1 MRREARIGLIAFLLA
16 FSVSFAASAWSM
28 NGAVIKRISDQHR
41 VVGAV
46 VQDLYKSCTTLVR
59 EELVTGVCTFGNCPV
74 AVKASDKD
82 SQTADLMQLT
92 TEKVQINA
100 ENTEKNVQNE
110 PENSAENVREI
121 ATETATDCNSQT
133 EPEPDTETV
142 VDETQTTESAYEDD
156 NFDGYIGRMYV
167 TGYTAEEGFPLY
179 SATSS
184 GYGVRPGYCAMNSD
198 QRRAL
203 GISYGDQIYVEGLGT
218 YTVMDC
224 GCSWG
229 VVDIWL
235 YTNAE
240 AYAITGY
247 YNVYYA

>member
-1 MRREARIGLIAFLLA
+1 MKRETKIALFVFLFTASLT
-16 FSVSFAASAWSM
+16 FAAISKAE
-28 NGAVIKRISDQHR
+28 NRAIVKRITDQHR
-41 VVGAV
+41 SLVAV
-46 VQDLYKSCTTLVR
+46 EAVT
-59 EELVTGVCTFGNCPV
+59 EEPRCEIVTGMCTFGDCPV
-74 AVKASDKD
+74 ATLPA
-82 SQTADLMQLT
+82 
-92 TEKVQINA
+92 TEMSFANATEPETQSKTEQFAENVQITPDNSP
-100 ENTEKNVQNE
+100 KNVQ
-110 PENSAENVREI
+110 
-121 ATETATDCNSQT
+121 ATETDAEVVAENET
-133 EPEPDTETV
+133 TET
-142 VDETQTTESAYEDD
+142 AYVDD
-156 NFDGYIGRMYV
+156 NFNGYIGRMYV

-198 QRRAL
+198 QRMAL
-203 GISYGDQIYVEGLGT
+203 GISYGDSIYVEGLGT

>member
-1 MRREARIGLIAFLLA
+1 MRLETRIGLIAFLLA
-16 FSVSFAASAWSM
+16 FSVSFAVSAWTM
-28 NGAVIKRISDQHR
+28 NGAIIKRISDQHR
-41 VVGAV
+41 VVSAV
-46 VQDLYKSCTTLVR
+46 EVVTEVER
-59 EELVTGVCTFGNCPV
+59 EELVTGLCTFGDCPV
-74 AVKASDKD
+74 ADKVAVKS
-82 SQTADLMQLT
+82 SQSAYLMQLT
-92 TEKVQINA
+92 SENVQINA
-100 ENTEKNVQNE
+100 EETAENVQNE
-110 PENSAENVREI
+110 PENSSNNVQVTVYAEELFQDGTEVVAES
-121 ATETATDCNSQT
+121 ATTVAQTET
-133 EPEPDTETV
+133 
-142 VDETQTTESAYEDD
+142 AYEDD

>member
-1 MRREARIGLIAFLLA
+1 MRREIRIGLLVFLLS
-16 FSVSFAASAWSM
+16 FSISFAASSFSVSHSIEGRVQKHPRPALS
-28 NGAVIKRISDQHR
+28 VSD
-41 VVGAV
+41 VTYPPG
-46 VQDLYKSCTTLVR
+46 S
-59 EELVTGVCTFGNCPV
+59 EIVTGLCTFGDCPV
-74 AVKASDKD
+74 
-82 SQTADLMQLT
+82 LMPT
-92 TEKVQINA
+92 
-100 ENTEKNVQNE
+100 
-110 PENSAENVREI
+110 EI
-121 ATETATDCNSQT
+121 ATEIATDCNYVAKT
-133 EPEPDTETV
+133 ESKTEQFAENVQIEADYTPKNVQATETDAV
-142 VDETQTTESAYEDD
+142 VDETDTTESAYE
-156 NFDGYIGRMYV
+156 NNSVDGYIGRMYV

-224 GCSWG
+224 GCPWG

-247 YNVYYA
+247 YNVYYS

>member
-1 MRREARIGLIAFLLA
+1 MRREIRIGLLAFLLS
-16 FSVSFAASAWSM
+16 FSISFAASSFSVNRSIESRVQKHPRPALD
-28 NGAVIKRISDQHR
+28 VSDVTYQPE
-41 VVGAV
+41 
-46 VQDLYKSCTTLVR
+46 S
-59 EELVTGVCTFGNCPV
+59 EIVTGLCTFGDCPV
-74 AVKASDKD
+74 ATLPA
-82 SQTADLMQLT
+82 
-92 TEKVQINA
+92 TEMSFANTKEPETQSKTEQFAENVQIEA
-100 ENTEKNVQNE
+100 DYTPKNVQ
-110 PENSAENVREI
+110 
-121 ATETATDCNSQT
+121 ATGTDA
-133 EPEPDTETV
+133 V
-142 VDETQTTESAYEDD
+142 VDETED
-156 NFDGYIGRMYV
+156 NSVGGYIGRMYV

-184 GYGVRPGYCAMNSD
+184 GYGVRPGYCAMNSE
-198 QRRAL
+198 QRRVL

-247 YNVYYA
+247 YNVYYS

>member
-1 MRREARIGLIAFLLA
+1 MKRETRIVMFAFLFTASLT
-16 FSVSFAASAWSM
+16 FAAISSVE
-28 NGAVIKRISDQHR
+28 NGAIIKRITDQHR
-41 VVGAV
+41 SIVAV
-46 VQDLYKSCTTLVR
+46 EAVTEEDLD
-59 EELVTGVCTFGNCPV
+59 EIVTGMRTFGGCPV
-74 AVKASDKD
+74 AS
-82 SQTADLMQLT
+82 LPG
-92 TEKVQINA
+92 TEMSFA
-100 ENTEKNVQNE
+100 NTKEPETQRKTEQFAKNVQIE
-110 PENSAENVREI
+110 EDYTQKNVQ
-121 ATETATDCNSQT
+121 ATETDAEVVAENATT
-133 EPEPDTETV
+133 
-142 VDETQTTESAYEDD
+142 ETQTESSVG
-156 NFDGYIGRMYV
+156 GYIGIMYV

-203 GISYGDQIYVEGLGT
+203 GISYGDQISVEGLGT

-247 YNVYYA
+247 YNVYYS

>member
-1 MRREARIGLIAFLLA
+1 MGAEAMKRETKIGLLAFLLA
-16 FSVSFAASAWSM
+16 FSVSFAVSALSL
-28 NGAVIKRISDQHR
+28 NGAITKRISDQHR

-46 VQDLYKSCTTLVR
+46 DIVTEAERK
-59 EELVTGVCTFGNCPV
+59 ELVTGLCTFGDCP
-74 AVKASDKD
+74 AI
-82 SQTADLMQLT
+82 MPT
-92 TEKVQINA
+92 TEPETTTQPETQSK
-100 ENTEKNVQNE
+100 TEQFAKNVQIE
-110 PENSAENVREI
+110 ADYTPKNVQ
-121 ATETATDCNSQT
+121 ATETDA
-133 EPEPDTETV
+133 V
-142 VDETQTTESAYEDD
+142 VYETQTTESAYEEDT
-156 NFDGYIGRMYV
+156 FDGYIGRMYV

-203 GISYGDQIYVEGLGT
+203 GISYGAQIYVEGLGT

-247 YNVYYA
+247 YNVYYS

>member
-1 MRREARIGLIAFLLA
+1 MRREIRIGLLAFLLA
-16 FSVSFAASAWSM
+16 FSVSFAASSFSVNHSIESRVQKHQRPALD
-28 NGAVIKRISDQHR
+28 VSD
-41 VVGAV
+41 VTYPPG
-46 VQDLYKSCTTLVR
+46 S
-59 EELVTGVCTFGNCPV
+59 EIVTGLCTFGDCPV
-74 AVKASDKD
+74 I
-82 SQTADLMQLT
+82 MPT
-92 TEKVQINA
+92 TEPKTTTEPETQSKTEQFAENVQITPDNSP
-100 ENTEKNVQNE
+100 KNVQ
-110 PENSAENVREI
+110 
-121 ATETATDCNSQT
+121 ATETDAEVVAEN
-133 EPEPDTETV
+133 ETT
-142 VDETQTTESAYEDD
+142 ETQTASS
-156 NFDGYIGRMYV
+156 FDGYIGRMYV

-247 YNVYYA
+247 YNVYYS

>member
-1 MRREARIGLIAFLLA
+1 MRREIRIGLLAFLLS
-16 FSVSFAASAWSM
+16 FSISFAASSFFVNHSIESRVQKHPCPALD
-28 NGAVIKRISDQHR
+28 VSD
-41 VVGAV
+41 VTYPPG
-46 VQDLYKSCTTLVR
+46 S
-59 EELVTGVCTFGNCPV
+59 EIVTGMCTFGDCPV
-74 AVKASDKD
+74 AILPATEMSF
-82 SQTADLMQLT
+82 ANT
-92 TEKVQINA
+92 TEPETQSK
-100 ENTEKNVQNE
+100 TEQFAKNVQITPDNT
-110 PENSAENVREI
+110 PKNVQ
-121 ATETATDCNSQT
+121 ATETDA
-133 EPEPDTETV
+133 V
-142 VDETQTTESAYEDD
+142 VDETETTETEAGDD
-156 NFDGYIGRMYV
+156 SFDGYIGRMYV

-247 YNVYYA
+247 YNVYYS